1 MMRKRRFAYG
11 AWLLFAILLYFFENN
26 TGTRTIL
33 AASVFLPAASVLCA
47 VRSARRVTVHL
58 SAPDCCKQG
67 DAAECSVR
75 AEGLLPGAVLTAV
88 LRGRSRL
95 AGEKTA
101 VKLSASQFAPDAAG
115 TLRTAHCGT
124 VILSLSNAA
133 VQDWFGLYRC
143 ALTVQSTR
151 FVTVEPPLFD
161 VRITLAENETVTADS
176 ERWSST
182 HPGHDP
188 SETFGFRTYV
198 PGDPIRQIHWKL
210 SQKTDSLMVRELG
223 LSVAEE
229 VLLLLD
235 PPASDELDRA
245 REWVS
250 QQLARRLGEAGKA
263 GITPERLVAVAGTAT
278 TVVAVRD
285 QMRVYDSAKVHK
297 ALVTRQQLDRQYA
310 ELAAMPLEQR
320 SQVVGLDPGRAPV
333 IVAGLV
339 IMQAVM
345 DAVGVDG
352 FTVSETDI
360 LHGIIL
366 DAAKLG

>member
-75 AEGLLPGAVLTAV
+75 AEGLLPGAVLTATIW
-88 LRGRSRL
+88 GRSRL
-95 AGEKTA
+95 TGEETA
-101 VKLSASQFAPDAAG
+101 VKLSVSRFAPDVEG

-124 VILSLSNAA
+124 VMLSLSDAA
-133 VQDWFGLYRC
+133 VQDWFGLCRC

-151 FVTVEPPLFD
+151 SVTVEPPLFD

-176 ERWSST
+176 ERWSSN

-198 PGDPIRQIHWKL
+198 PTGSSPKRQ
-210 SQKTDSLMVRELG
+210 
-223 LSVAEE
+223 
-229 VLLLLD
+229 
-235 PPASDELDRA
+235 
-245 REWVS
+245 
-250 QQLARRLGEAGKA
+250 
-263 GITPERLVAVAGTAT
+263 TP
-278 TVVAVRD
+278 
-285 QMRVYDSAKVHK
+285 
-297 ALVTRQQLDRQYA
+297 
-310 ELAAMPLEQR
+310 
-320 SQVVGLDPGRAPV
+320 
-333 IVAGLV
+333 
-339 IMQAVM
+339 
-345 DAVGVDG
+345 
-352 FTVSETDI
+352 
-360 LHGIIL
+360 
-366 DAAKLG
+366 